1 MNKNYQKAFPG
12 EKNAGFT
19 LIELLVVVLIIG
31 ILAAVALPQYEVAVA
46 KARFSKVV
54 SVLRPLK
61 EACEVYYLANG
72 VYPNRWNELDIDP
85 PAGCSVDAADSGYFR
100 CDSFV
105 VDLYNSN
112 RKNLS
117 ALLKDGPYD
126 RRYLVWLQNSE
137 FPNRRDCA
145 ALPEDRVQQTV
156 CKSMGGELNTETSI
170 VGYPSFQL
178 YKLP

>member
-1 MNKNYQKAFPG
+1 MSKNYQKSFPG
-12 EKNAGFT
+12 NKNAGFT

-72 VYPNRWNELDIDP
+72 EYPNHWNDLDIDP
-85 PAGCSVDAADSGYFR
+85 PAGCSVDNQDGGYFN
-100 CDSFV
+100 CGSFI
-105 VDLYNSN
+105 VDLYHQSS
-112 RKNLS
+112 KNLS
-117 ALLKDGPYD
+117 VILKNGPYD
-126 RRYLVWLQNSE
+126 RRYLVWLEHSE

-156 CKSMGGELNTETSI
+156 CKSMGGTLNTEIADYS
-170 VGYPSFQL
+170 SFYM